1 MKCVGDPKVDP
12 GEEEEEEEEEE
23 EGASS
28 LSDRNHLKRF
38 TWWMKT

>member
-12 GEEEEEEEEEE
+12 GEEEEEEEDDE
-23 EGASS
+23 AARS